1 MISTRTQVIL
11 SSGKDQSLRRFHP
24 WVFSGAIKK
33 IKGPVQDGDIVDI
46 YSNKDEYLGTGHY
59 QDGSIAIRVFSFEQI
74 EPGVEFWKSKIRK
87 AWEYRKATGITDD
100 LNTNVYRLIYAEGD
114 GLPGLIVDYYNGVAV
129 LQAHSVGMHRNRMD
143 IANALKEVMGDK
155 LIAVYDK
162 SKEALFRNEGGESQ
176 NAFILGSAGESGE
189 VLEHG
194 NRFLINWVH
203 GQKTG
208 FFVDQRENRQLLARY
223 SNGKNVLNTFS
234 YTGGFS
240 VYAGKA
246 GANLVHSVDSSK
258 KAVELT
264 DQNMNLNGL
273 TNHESFAMDTFDF
286 LEGKEN
292 QYDVIVLDPPAFAKS
307 VSARHHAVMG
317 YKRLNAEAIRK
328 IKPGGIIFTFSCS
341 QVVDRRLFHDTIVAA
356 SIQAGRNVRLMHHL
370 TQPSCHP
377 VSIFH
382 PEGEYLKG
390 LVIHVE

>member
-1 MISTRTQVIL
+1 MNSRTQVIL
-11 SSGKDQSLRRFHP
+11 SSGKDQSLRRYHP

-33 IKGPVQDGDIVDI
+33 IKGPVQDGDIVDV

-59 QDGSIAIRVFSFEQI
+59 QGGSIAIRVFSFEQI
-74 EPGVEFWKSKIRK
+74 QPGVEFWKSKIRK
-87 AWEYRKATGITDD
+87 AWEYRKTTGITDD
-100 LNTNVYRLIYAEGD
+100 PQTNVYRLIYAEGD
-114 GLPGLIVDYYNGVAV
+114 GMPGLIVDYYNGVAV
-129 LQAHSVGMHRNRMD
+129 LQAHSVGMHRNRME
-143 IANALKEVMGDK
+143 IAKAIKEVMGDK

-162 SKEALFRNEGGESQ
+162 SKEALFRNEGGEAQ
-176 NAFILGSAGESGE
+176 NGFILGEAGESGE

-194 NRFLINWVH
+194 NKFLINWVS

-208 FFVDQRENRQLLARY
+208 FFVDQRENRKLLAHY
-223 SNGKNVLNTFS
+223 SKGKNVLNTFC

-246 GANLVHSVDSSK
+246 GAHLVHSVDSSK
-258 KAVELT
+258 KAIELT

-273 TNHESFAMDTFDF
+273 TNHASFAMDTFDF

-328 IKPGGIIFTFSCS
+328 VKPGGIIFTFSCS
-341 QVVDRRLFHDTIVAA
+341 QVVDRRLFQDTIVAA